1 MISIGRT
8 FKVNLI
14 PMTIFEAIRKDHDI
28 QRELCDKL
36 VKTEGDTK
44 ARKHLFDALK
54 HELDVHAVAE
64 ERHFYSPLI
73 HNDMMQEHARH
84 GIAEHHEMDEL
95 VEKLEDT
102 DMDSPAWL
110 VYAKQLC
117 EKVEHHLEDEE
128 HTFFQL
134 AGKVF
139 TEAQKTSLAKE
150 YREAMNEKR

>member
-1 MISIGRT
+1 M
-8 FKVNLI
+8 N
-14 PMTIFEAIRKDHDI
+14 IFESIRNDHDI
-28 QRELCDKL
+28 QRDLCDRL
-36 VKTEGDTK
+36 TSTSGNSSD
-44 ARKHLFDALK
+44 RKQLWKALK
-54 HELDVHAVAE
+54 EELEIHADAE

-95 VEKLEDT
+95 IEKIDDT

-110 VYAKQLC
+110 TYAKQLC

-134 AGKVF
+134 AGKVLS
-139 TEAQKTSLAKE
+139 ENQKTDLATEYQDAMKE
-150 YREAMNEKR
+150 RR

>member
-1 MISIGRT
+1 M
-8 FKVNLI
+8 N
-14 PMTIFEAIRKDHDI
+14 IFEAIRKDHDK
-28 QRELCDKL
+28 QRELCRL
-36 VKTEGDTK
+36 VTSTSGDSK
-44 ARKHLFDALK
+44 GRKEMWEDLK
-54 HELDVHAVAE
+54 KELQIHADAE

-95 VEKLEDT
+95 IEKIDET

-110 VYAKQLC
+110 TYAKQLC

-139 TEAQKTSLAKE
+139 SETQKTNLAKD
-150 YREAMNEKR
+150 YSTAMKENR

>member
-1 MISIGRT
+1 M
-8 FKVNLI
+8 N
-14 PMTIFEAIRKDHDI
+14 IFEAIRKDHDL

-36 VKTEGDTK
+36 VKTEGKSDV
-44 ARKHLFDALK
+44 RKQLFQALK

-84 GIAEHHEMDEL
+84 GIAEHHEIDEL
-95 VEKLEDT
+95 VETLEKT
-102 DMDSPAWL
+102 DMDSSAWL

-117 EKVEHHLEDEE
+117 EKVEHHLEEEE

-139 TEAQKTSLAKE
+139 TEGEKLSLAKD
-150 YREAMNEKR
+150 YQSAMKEKR

>member
-1 MISIGRT
+1 M
-8 FKVNLI
+8 N
-14 PMTIFEAIRKDHDI
+14 IFEAIRKDHDI
-28 QRELCDKL
+28 QRELCRL
-36 VKTEGDTK
+36 VTSTSGDSK
-44 ARKHLFDALK
+44 ERKQKWQELK
-54 HELDVHAVAE
+54 HELQIPADAE
-64 ERHFYSPLI
+64 ERTFYAPLI

-95 VEKLEDT
+95 IEKIDDT

-128 HTFFQL
+128 HSFFQL

-139 TEAQKTSLAKE
+139 TESQKTDIAKDYLKQMKE
-150 YREAMNEKR
+150 NR